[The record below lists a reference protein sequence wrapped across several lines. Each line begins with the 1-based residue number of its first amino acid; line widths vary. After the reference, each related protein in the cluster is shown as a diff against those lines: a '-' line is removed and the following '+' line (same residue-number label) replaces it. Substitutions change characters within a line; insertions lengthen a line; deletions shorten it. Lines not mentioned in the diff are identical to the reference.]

1 MTINYS
7 SDNDIIIPTQ
17 HNTTYR
23 GLGGDDTYIIT
34 RAIGDEAKINIVDTE
49 GTNIIQ
55 LTEGLSILSSKF
67 ASTAFQI
74 ILSNNAEITIN
85 SSHKNLYEIG
95 GNVTNGLI
103 VDQNSYEDFIVYFGL
118 NSLPSIKSIKG
129 STNVIIEGG
138 ELITNNKIF
147 SWKIMNPESA
157 GLDTSEVNNLMDFVK
172 SEGSNTQAAIL
183 IRGSSIIA
191 EYYADKSDKDSIVT
205 SWSVAKSFTSTLI
218 GIAIDEGYINSIE
231 DPITDYLPE
240 WKGQDQDKILLK
252 HLLSMRSGMEDH
264 GFVYVVND
272 MVSHSLDRDPIRPP
286 GTAFRYSNEDS
297 MLLGEIV
304 QNATGISFQEYADK
318 KLFNLI
324 DVDETW
330 WTDQEGSTISYASID
345 MTPREFAKFG
355 LMIAQEGSWQGQQIV
370 SSNWVELATSK
381 YDDLMSYGFQW
392 WTSETKDI
400 DYPFFSAKGLDGQ
413 LIYVWPETDLVFV
426 RFTTYNKIGDQDSS
440 VVRINSIGDLEAS
453 YQQTETG
460 NLNTIKLEELL
471 YDIGDNLIMASDLIS
486 VSDFG

>member
-23 GLGGDDTYIIT
+23 GLGGDDIYIIT
-34 RAIGDEAKINIVDTE
+34 RAISDGAKINIVDTE

-157 GLDTSEVNNLMDFVK
+157 GLDTSEVNDLMDFVK

-330 WTDQEGSTISYASID
+330 WTDQAGSTISYSSID

>member
-23 GLGGDDTYIIT
+23 GLAGDDIYIIT
-34 RAIGDEAKINIVDTE
+34 RAISDGAKINIVDTE

-55 LTEGLSILSSKF
+55 LTEGLSISSSKF

-74 ILSNNAEITIN
+74 ILSNNAEITIS

-95 GNVTNGLI
+95 GNATTGLI
-103 VDQNSYEDFIVYFGL
+103 VDQNSYEAFISHFGI
-118 NSLPSIKSIKG
+118 NSL
-129 STNVIIEGG
+129 
-138 ELITNNKIF
+138 
-147 SWKIMNPESA
+147 
-157 GLDTSEVNNLMDFVK
+157 
-172 SEGSNTQAAIL
+172 L

-191 EYYADKSDKDSIVT
+191 EYYADNFDKNSVVT

-240 WKGQDQDKILLK
+240 WKNQDQDKILLK

-264 GFVYVVND
+264 GFVYVVPD
-272 MVSHSLDRDPIRPP
+272 MVSHSLDRDIIRPP
-286 GTAFRYSNEDS
+286 GVAFRYSNEDS

-304 QNATGISFQEYADK
+304 QNATGMSFQEYADK
-318 KLFNLI
+318 KVFNLI
-324 DVDETW
+324 GADETW
-330 WTDQEGSTISYASID
+330 WTDQEGNTITYASID

-392 WTSETKDI
+392 WTSETEEI
-400 DYPFFSAKGLDGQ
+400 DYPFFSARGLDGQ
-413 LIYVWPETDLVFV
+413 LIYIWPETDLVFV
-426 RFTTYNKIGDQDSS
+426 RFTTYKKIGDQDSS
-440 VVRINSIGDLEAS
+440 VVRVNSVGGLEAS

-460 NLNTIKLEELL
+460 NLNTTKLEELL
-471 YDIGDNLIMASDLIS
+471 YDVGDNLIMASDFIT
-486 VSDFG
+486 VNDFG

>member
-34 RAIGDEAKINIVDTE
+34 QAIGDEAKINIVDTE

-157 GLDTSEVNNLMDFVK
+157 GLDTSEVNDLMDFVK

-304 QNATGISFQEYADK
+304 ENATGISFQEYADK

>member
-34 RAIGDEAKINIVDTE
+34 QAIGDEAKINIVDTE

-157 GLDTSEVNNLMDFVK
+157 GLDTSEVNDLMDFVK

-264 GFVYVVND
+264 GFVYFVND

>member
-34 RAIGDEAKINIVDTE
+34 QAIGDEAKINIVDTE

-157 GLDTSEVNNLMDFVK
+157 GLDTSEVNDLMDFVK

-370 SSNWVELATSK
+370 SPDWVKLATSK

>member
-17 HNTTYR
+17 HDTTYR
-23 GLGGDDTYIIT
+23 GLGGDDIYIIT
-34 RAIGDEAKINIVDTE
+34 RAISDGAKINIVDTE

-55 LTEGLSILSSKF
+55 LTEGLSISSSKF

-74 ILSNNAEITIN
+74 TLSNNAEITIS

-95 GNVTNGLI
+95 GNATTGLI
-103 VDQNSYEDFIVYFGL
+103 VDQNSYEDFISFFGI
-118 NSLPSIKSIKG
+118 NTLPSLKSIKG
-129 STNVIIEGG
+129 LTNLIIEG
-138 ELITNNKIF
+138 EKLITNNKIF
-147 SWKIMNPESA
+147 SWEIKNPESV
-157 GLDTSEVNNLMDFVK
+157 GLDTNEVNDLMDFVK

-191 EYYADKSDKDSIVT
+191 EYYADNFDKDSVVT

-240 WKGQDQDKILLK
+240 WKNQDQDKILLK

-264 GFVYVVND
+264 GFVYVIPD
-272 MVSHSLDRDPIRPP
+272 MVSHSLDRDIIRPP
-286 GTAFRYSNEDS
+286 GVAFRYSNEDS
-297 MLLGEIV
+297 MLLGEII
-304 QNATGISFQEYADK
+304 QNATGMSFQEYADK

-324 DVDETW
+324 GADETW
-330 WTDQEGSTISYASID
+330 WTDQEGNTISYASID

-370 SSNWVELATSK
+370 SSDWVELATSK

-392 WTSETKDI
+392 WTSETEEI
-400 DYPFFSAKGLDGQ
+400 DYPFFSARGLDGQ
-413 LIYVWPETDLVFV
+413 LIYIWPETDLVFV
-426 RFTTYNKIGDQDSS
+426 RFTTYTKIGDQDSS

-460 NLNTIKLEELL
+460 NLNTTKLEELL
-471 YDIGDNLIMASDLIS
+471 YDVGDNLIMASDLIT
-486 VSDFG
+486 VNDFG

>member
-34 RAIGDEAKINIVDTE
+34 QAIGDEAKINIVDTE

-157 GLDTSEVNNLMDFVK
+157 GLDTSEVNDLMDFVK

-426 RFTTYNKIGDQDSS
+426 RFTTYNKIGDHDSS
-440 VVRINSIGDLEAS
+440 VVRINSSGDLEAS

>member
-34 RAIGDEAKINIVDTE
+34 QAIGDEAKINIVDTE

-157 GLDTSEVNNLMDFVK
+157 GLDTSEVNDLMDFVK

-355 LMIAQEGSWQGQQIV
+355 LMIAQEGGWQGQQIV
-370 SSNWVELATSK
+370 SPDWVKLATSK

>member
-34 RAIGDEAKINIVDTE
+34 QAIGDEAKINIVDTE

-157 GLDTSEVNNLMDFVK
+157 GLDTSEVNDLMDFVK

-330 WTDQEGSTISYASID
+330 WTDQAGSTISYSSID

>member
-34 RAIGDEAKINIVDTE
+34 QAIGDEAKINIVDTE

-157 GLDTSEVNNLMDFVK
+157 GLDTSEVNDLMDFVK
-172 SEGSNTQAAIL
+172 SEGNNTQSAIL

>member
-95 GNVTNGLI
+95 GNITNGLI

-129 STNVIIEGG
+129 LTNVIIEGG

-157 GLDTSEVNNLMDFVK
+157 GLDTSEVNDLMDFVK
-172 SEGSNTQAAIL
+172 SEGNNTQSAIL

>member
-34 RAIGDEAKINIVDTE
+34 QAIGDEAKINIVDTE

-129 STNVIIEGG
+129 LTNVIIEGG

-157 GLDTSEVNNLMDFVK
+157 GLDTSEVNDLMDFVK

>member
-34 RAIGDEAKINIVDTE
+34 QAIGDEAKINIVDTE

-95 GNVTNGLI
+95 GNITNGLI

-129 STNVIIEGG
+129 LTNVIIEGG

-157 GLDTSEVNNLMDFVK
+157 GLDTSEVNDLMDFVK
-172 SEGSNTQAAIL
+172 SEGNNTQSAIL

-264 GFVYVVND
+264 GFVYFVND
-272 MVSHSLDRDPIRPP
+272 MVSHSLDRDLIRPP

-304 QNATGISFQEYADK
+304 ENATGISFQEYADK

-330 WTDQEGSTISYASID
+330 WTDQKGSTISYASID

-440 VVRINSIGDLEAS
+440 VVRINSIEDLEAS

>member
-34 RAIGDEAKINIVDTE
+34 QAIGDEAKINIVDTE

-157 GLDTSEVNNLMDFVK
+157 GLDTSEVNDLMDFVK

-471 YDIGDNLIMASDLIS
+471 YDIGDNLIMASNLIS

>member
-34 RAIGDEAKINIVDTE
+34 QAIGDEAKINIVDTE

-95 GNVTNGLI
+95 GNITNGLI

-157 GLDTSEVNNLMDFVK
+157 GLDTSEVNDLMDFVK

>member
-157 GLDTSEVNNLMDFVK
+157 GLDTSEVNDLMDFVK

>member
-23 GLGGDDTYIIT
+23 GLAGDDIYIIT
-34 RAIGDEAKINIVDTE
+34 RAISDGAKINIVDTE

-55 LTEGLSILSSKF
+55 LTEGLSISSSKF

-95 GNVTNGLI
+95 GNATTGLI
-103 VDQNSYEDFIVYFGL
+103 VDQNSYEDFISHFGI

-129 STNVIIEGG
+129 LTNLIIED
-138 ELITNNKIF
+138 EKLVTNDKIF
-147 SWKIMNPESA
+147 LWEIKNP
-157 GLDTSEVNNLMDFVK
+157 DNF
-172 SEGSNTQAAIL
+172 
-183 IRGSSIIA
+183 
-191 EYYADKSDKDSIVT
+191 DKNSIVT

-240 WKGQDQDKILLK
+240 WKNQDQDKILLK

-264 GFVYVVND
+264 GFVYFVPD
-272 MVSHSLDRDPIRPP
+272 MVSHSLDRDIIRPP
-286 GTAFRYSNEDS
+286 GVAFRYSNEDS

-304 QNATGISFQEYADK
+304 KNATGMSFQEYADK
-318 KLFNLI
+318 KVFNLI
-324 DVDETW
+324 GADETW
-330 WTDQEGSTISYASID
+330 WTDQEGNTITYASID

-392 WTSETKDI
+392 WTSETEEI
-400 DYPFFSAKGLDGQ
+400 DYPFFSARGLDGQ
-413 LIYVWPETDLVFV
+413 LIYIWPETDLVFV
-426 RFTTYNKIGDQDSS
+426 RFTTYKKIGDQDSS
-440 VVRINSIGDLEAS
+440 VVRVNSVGGLEAS

-460 NLNTIKLEELL
+460 NLNTTKLEELL
-471 YDIGDNLIMASDLIS
+471 YDVGDNLIMASDFIT
-486 VSDFG
+486 VNDFG

>member
-157 GLDTSEVNNLMDFVK
+157 GLDTSEVNDLMDFVK

-330 WTDQEGSTISYASID
+330 WTDQAGSTISYSSID

>member
-1 MTINYS
+1 MTLNYS
-7 SDNDIIIPTQ
+7 SNNDIIIPTQ

-34 RAIGDEAKINIVDTE
+34 RAVGDGAKINIVDTN

-55 LTEGLSILSSKF
+55 LTDGLSISSSEF

-74 ILSNNAEITIN
+74 ILSNNAQITVN
-85 SSHKNLYEIG
+85 SSHNNLYEIG
-95 GNVTNGLI
+95 GNATTGLI
-103 VDQNSYEDFIVYFGL
+103 VDQNSYEDFIAFFGI

-147 SWKIMNPESA
+147 SWQIKNPESE
-157 GLDTSEVNNLMDFVK
+157 GLDTREVNDLMDFVK

-183 IRGSSIIA
+183 IKGSSIIA
-191 EYYADKSDKDSIVT
+191 EYYADNFGKESIVT

-231 DPITDYLPE
+231 DPITDYLPD

-264 GFVYVVND
+264 GFVYVVTD
-272 MVSHSLDRDPIRPP
+272 MVSHSLDRDVIRPP
-286 GTAFRYSNEDS
+286 GIAFRYSNEDS

-330 WTDQEGSTISYASID
+330 WTDQAGSTISYSSID

-370 SSNWVELATSK
+370 SPDWVKLATSK

-392 WTSETKDI
+392 WTSETKEI

-413 LIYVWPETDLVFV
+413 LIYIWPEIDLVFV
-426 RFTTYNKIGDQDSS
+426 RFTTYNKIGDHDSS
-440 VVRINSIGDLEAS
+440 VVRINSSGDLEAS
-453 YQQTETG
+453 YQQTKTG

-471 YDIGDNLIMASDLIS
+471 YDVGDNLLMASDLIS
-486 VSDFG
+486 VNDFG

>member
-34 RAIGDEAKINIVDTE
+34 QAIGDEAKINIVDTE

-157 GLDTSEVNNLMDFVK
+157 GLDTSEVNDLMDFVK

>member
-157 GLDTSEVNNLMDFVK
+157 GLDTSEVNDLMDFVK

-272 MVSHSLDRDPIRPP
+272 MVSHSLDRDLIRPP

>member
-157 GLDTSEVNNLMDFVK
+157 GLDTSEVNDLMDFVK

-264 GFVYVVND
+264 GFVYFVND

>member
-129 STNVIIEGG
+129 LTNVIIEGG

-157 GLDTSEVNNLMDFVK
+157 GLDTSEVNDLMDFVK
-172 SEGSNTQAAIL
+172 SEGSNTQSAIL

-272 MVSHSLDRDPIRPP
+272 MVSHSLDRDLIRPP

-297 MLLGEIV
+297 MLLGEILE
-304 QNATGISFQEYADK
+304 NATGISFQEYADK

-426 RFTTYNKIGDQDSS
+426 RFTPYNKIGDQDSS

>member
-95 GNVTNGLI
+95 GNITNGLI

-157 GLDTSEVNNLMDFVK
+157 GLDTSEVNDLMDFVK

-264 GFVYVVND
+264 GFVYFVND

-330 WTDQEGSTISYASID
+330 WTDQKGSTISYASID

>member
-34 RAIGDEAKINIVDTE
+34 RAISDGAKINIVDTE
-49 GTNIIQ
+49 GINIIQ
-55 LTEGLSILSSKF
+55 LTDGLSILSSKF

-95 GNVTNGLI
+95 GNATTGLI
-103 VDQNSYEDFIVYFGL
+103 VDQNSYEDFISFFGI

-129 STNVIIEGG
+129 LNNLTIEDNNFV
-138 ELITNNKIF
+138 TNNRVF
-147 SWKIMNPESA
+147 SWEIKNPESV
-157 GLDTSEVNNLMDFVK
+157 GLDKNEVNDLIDFVK
-172 SEGSNTQAAIL
+172 SEGSNTEAAIL

-191 EYYADKSDKDSIVT
+191 EYYADNFDKESIVT

-264 GFVYVVND
+264 GFVYLESD
-272 MVSHSLDRDPIRPP
+272 MISHSLDRDIIRPP
-286 GTAFRYSNEDS
+286 AVSFRYSNEDS
-297 MLLGEIV
+297 MLLGEII
-304 QNATGISFQEYADK
+304 QNATGMSFQEYADK

-324 DVDETW
+324 DIDETW
-330 WTDQEGSTISYASID
+330 WTDQEGNTISYASID

-370 SSNWVELATSK
+370 SSDWVELATSK
-381 YDDLMSYGFQW
+381 YDDLMTYGFQW
-392 WTSETKDI
+392 WTSETKEI
-400 DYPFFSAKGLDGQ
+400 DYPFFSARGLDGQ
-413 LIYVWPETDLVFV
+413 LIYIWPETDLVFV
-426 RFTTYNKIGDQDSS
+426 RFTAYNKIGDQDSS
-440 VVRINSIGDLEAS
+440 VVRINSVGDLEAS

-471 YDIGDNLIMASDLIS
+471 YDIGDNLIMASDLIATN
-486 VSDFG
+486 DFG

>member
-157 GLDTSEVNNLMDFVK
+157 GLDTSEVNDLMDFVK
-172 SEGSNTQAAIL
+172 SEGNNTQSAIL

-264 GFVYVVND
+264 GFVYFVND

>member
-34 RAIGDEAKINIVDTE
+34 QAIGDEAKINIVDTE

-74 ILSNNAEITIN
+74 ILSNNAEITVN

-157 GLDTSEVNNLMDFVK
+157 GLDTSEVNDLMDFVK

-392 WTSETKDI
+392 WTSETQDI